1 MFHNFFGCRALSVS
15 WAFQIQKAHFLFPGA
30 LIAIGHSLHMT
41 ILSWRHLA
49 NSKQLVFHK
58 SFISAFQHICPSV
71 WSKYK
76 YLNWSMLLHYF
87 FYKVRLLFY
96 KRTDNET
103 YQLDA
108 DALISI
114 PCELHHY
121 HSINHKIDLYRRNS
135 GWQFLI
141 AVLEVGC

>member
-1 MFHNFFGCRALSVS
+1 MYEVN
-15 WAFQIQKAHFLFPGA
+15 INI
-30 LIAIGHSLHMT
+30 LIDQYYCT
-41 ILSWRHLA
+41 I
-49 NSKQLVFHK
+49 
-58 SFISAFQHICPSV
+58 
-71 WSKYK
+71 
-76 YLNWSMLLHYF
+76 F
-87 FYKVRLLFY
+87 FYKVCLLFY

-135 GWQFLI
+135 GLGSF
-141 AVLEVGC
+141 